1 MIKQLSSFTS
11 LVLAFVLAGCTT
23 PVEEPDRAGFI
34 SDYSKLVMEEDEA
47 LELTEDEAY
56 SYVNPD
62 LVNYRVF
69 IIEDITMLYEAEPD
83 EREFTD
89 EELQE
94 LADFAKD
101 VLAEALTED
110 GVFKVVDEPGP
121 GVALARMA
129 ITSVDETIG
138 ALNVSTYSKITGLG
152 LGGASIEGEI
162 LDSVTGEQLFATI
175 RWGGGSRVGRA
186 GYSKTGDARIILT
199 RWAKELREKLEEMH
213 GIDDS

>member
-1 MIKQLSSFTS
+1 MVKQINVFTTAV
-11 LVLAFVLAGCTT
+11 LVFALVGCST
-23 PVEEPDRAGFI
+23 PVEEPDRTGFI

-47 LELTEDEAY
+47 IELTEDEAY

-62 LVNYRVF
+62 LVNYRSF
-69 IIEDITMLYEAEPD
+69 IIDDITMLYRAEPG
-83 EREFTD
+83 EQTFTD
-89 EELQE
+89 EELDE
-94 LADFAKD
+94 LAAYAKAE
-101 VLAEALTED
+101 LTEALTED
-110 GVFKVVDEPGP
+110 GVFSVVEKPGP
-121 GVALARMA
+121 GVARARMA

-162 LDSVTGEQLFATI
+162 LDSESGEQLFATI

-186 GYSKTGDARIILT
+186 GYSKTGDAKIILA

-213 GIDDS
+213 GIGDS